1 MNFFTGE
8 EPPHH
13 LNNTHV
19 FDCPI
24 DILEKNLVN
33 DKGIPNAPIVVFTLV
48 ILNIIPVMLFL
59 FDPNWNPKTKLV
71 SPQYHIVFDK
81 ESTMVSADR
90 LINAEDVNLALAFFV
105 QVNDQFAETTKE
117 DNTQHYDFDS
127 DWLEQEMSEMF

>member
-1 MNFFTGE
+1 MSSLPNFGLFKHAFHLHNLKPIADHETNVLMNFFTGE

-19 FDCPI
+19 FDYPI

-59 FDPNWNPKTKLV
+59 FGI
-71 SPQYHIVFDK
+71 QIGIQ
-81 ESTMVSADR
+81 R
-90 LINAEDVNLALAFFV
+90 QNLSLHNITLYLTRSLPWSL
-105 QVNDQFAETTKE
+105 QID
-117 DNTQHYDFDS
+117 
-127 DWLEQEMSEMF
+127 